1 MLETDGQSSAR
12 FRRFIVN
19 PRLVGDPVHLPGFA
33 AIVGEGLFR
42 VSGVGSDVRPVLAN
56 EDDAAVVG
64 VLAEELAAS
73 VFEFAHIGWTT
84 ERAVLAVGPVKTPLM
99 SFRIVKAQ
107 RETFDAAGWT
117 GDVELLEP
125 GAAVPHFARYG
136 RAVKLDPGVGSGHG
150 MQETLEVN
158 LPGAAFKIEVV
169 LAVAFVGAGLRCG
182 FGSVRVG

>member
-33 AIVGEGLFR
+33 AIVGEGLFK
-42 VSGVGSDVRPVLAN
+42 VSGVGSDVRPEVAN

-99 SFRIVKAQ
+99 RFRIVKSQ
-107 RETFDAAGWT
+107 GQTLDVRLPIRTIDLDLVKVRLTIPNFSTAGMT
-117 GDVELLEP
+117 VEFHP
-125 GAAVPHFARYG
+125 C
-136 RAVKLDPGVGSGHG
+136 
-150 MQETLEVN
+150 
-158 LPGAAFKIEVV
+158 
-169 LAVAFVGAGLRCG
+169 VGAGQRMLQ
-182 FGSVRVG
+182 FF